1 MQEDTVSIKS
11 TGDGSHTLFN
21 AKLNEHYHSVH
32 GAKTESIHVF
42 IKNGLELVHSEN
54 KPLRILEI
62 GFGTGLNAF
71 LTARFAHENQ
81 RHIEYISLETFPLGP
96 EITSG
101 LAESYTANADELRL
115 FNQIHE
121 CPWDEI
127 SKIHPYFELYKKEK
141 RIQDFNTEE
150 KFNLIYFDAFAPDKQ
165 PEMWEPEIFA
175 ACFDWLETEGILVT
189 YCAKGQ
195 FKRNLK
201 AAGFAV
207 EARPGPPGKRE
218 MTIGRKLLSV

>member
-1 MQEDTVSIKS
+1 MQDTVSIKS
-11 TGDGSHTLFN
+11 TGDGTPTLFN
-21 AKLNEHYHSVH
+21 AKLNEHYHSIH

-42 IKNGLELVHSEN
+42 IKNGLELINAEIKS
-54 KPLRILEI
+54 LRILEI

-71 LTARFAHENQ
+71 LTARLAHENQ

-101 LAESYTANADELRL
+101 LAESYTANADELSL
-115 FNQIHE
+115 FNQIHART
-121 CPWDEI
+121 WDEI
-127 SKIHPYFELYKKEK
+127 STIHPYFKLCKKEK
-141 RIQDFNTEE
+141 SIQDFNPDE

-165 PEMWEPEIFA
+165 PEMWEPEIFSS
-175 ACFDWLETEGILVT
+175 CFDWLETDGILVT

-201 AAGFAV
+201 AAGFMV

-218 MTIGRKLLSV
+218 MTIGRKLH